1 MRKINSLI
9 TVLVLSLATLSAA
22 GCAAGGDESADE
34 FGDSESSATAPG
46 KIELYQ
52 SSDAQFRFRVVAG
65 NGRTLLSSEAY
76 TTKAAAQ
83 NGIDSVLENGIDP
96 AQYQLNQ
103 TANSKWNLRLRA
115 GNYQVIAFTQSYST
129 KSSASR
135 AIGSCVRAL
144 ETYLDAQ
151 QTTSQTGAQQQN

>member
-1 MRKINSLI
+1 MKINSLI
-9 TVLVLSLATLSAA
+9 TVFALSFATLSAV
-22 GCAAGGDESADE
+22 GCAAGGDESAE
-34 FGDSESSATAPG
+34 LGDSESSATSPG

-65 NGRTLLSSEAY
+65 NGRILLSSEAY

-83 NGIDSVLENGIDP
+83 NGIESVLENGIDP

-103 TANSKWNLRLRA
+103 TAAGKWNLRLRA
-115 GNYQVIAFTQSYST
+115 GNYEVIAFTQSYST
-129 KSSASR
+129 KSSATR

-144 ETYLDAQ
+144 ETYLDATQ
-151 QTTSQTGAQQQN
+151 GSTDQTGAQQQQ